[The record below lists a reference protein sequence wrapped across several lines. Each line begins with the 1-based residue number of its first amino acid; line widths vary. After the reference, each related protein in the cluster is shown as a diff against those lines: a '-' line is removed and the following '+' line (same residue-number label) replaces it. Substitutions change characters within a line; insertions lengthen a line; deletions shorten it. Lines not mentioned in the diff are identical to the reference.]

1 MTQKNN
7 LNGILLLD
15 KPLMLSSNHAI
26 QKIKKQFNIRKV
38 GHTGTLDPLA
48 TGLLPV
54 CMGQATRISRF
65 LINSDKTYRALIM
78 LGTRTS
84 TGDKEGEIIE
94 TCSSDVSTNTAYIDK
109 VLKSFIGEQKQIPP
123 MYSAL
128 KHNGERLYKL
138 AQKGLNVSRKARS
151 INIYSID
158 LISINDDYLE
168 VIIECSKGTY
178 IRTLAEDIAKKL
190 GTVGHID
197 QLRRLNIKCFHDQS
211 MFSFNQIMKA
221 KSINQFLLPIDI
233 PLKHLAKKDFSES
246 ESSMFI
252 NGLSIKTNQ
261 RSNNESDYIRI
272 YNDESVFLGLGVYSN
287 GYIKPKI
294 VFSNNN

>member
-26 QKIKKQFNIRKV
+26 QKIKKQFNVRKV

-158 LISINDDYLE
+158 LISINNDYLE

-221 KSINQFLLPIDI
+221 KSINQFLLPIDL

-252 NGLSIKTNQ
+252 NGLSIQTNQ

-272 YNDESVFLGLGVYSN
+272 YNDESVFLGLGLYSN

>member
-26 QKIKKQFNIRKV
+26 QKIKKQFNIKKV

-94 TCSSDVSTNTAYIDK
+94 TCSSDVSTNTAYIEK

-252 NGLSIKTNQ
+252 NGLSIQTNQ

-272 YNDESVFLGLGVYSN
+272 YNDESVFLGLGLYSN

>member
-252 NGLSIKTNQ
+252 NGLSIQTNQ

>member
-48 TGLLPV
+48 TGLPPV
-54 CMGQATRISRF
+54 CMGQATRITRF

-94 TCSSDVSTNTAYIDK
+94 RCSFDVSTNTAYIDK
-109 VLKSFIGEQKQIPP
+109 VLKSFIGEKKQVPP

-233 PLKHLAKKDFSES
+233 PLKHLVKKDFSES

-252 NGLSIKTNQ
+252 NGLSIQTNQ

-272 YNDESVFLGLGVYSN
+272 YNDESVFLGLGLYSN

>member
-158 LISINDDYLE
+158 LISINHDYLE

-221 KSINQFLLPIDI
+221 KSINQFLLPIDL

-246 ESSMFI
+246 ESSMFT
-252 NGLSIKTNQ
+252 NGLSIQTNQ

-272 YNDESVFLGLGVYSN
+272 YNDESVFLGVGLYSN

>member
-123 MYSAL
+123 MHSAL

-158 LISINDDYLE
+158 LISINDVYLE
-168 VIIECSKGTY
+168 IIIECSKGTY

-190 GTVGHID
+190 GTVGHIH

-246 ESSMFI
+246 ESSMFT
-252 NGLSIKTNQ
+252 NGLSIQTNQ

-272 YNDESVFLGLGVYSN
+272 YNDESVFLGLGLYSN

>member
-26 QKIKKQFNIRKV
+26 QKIKKQFNIKKV

-158 LISINDDYLE
+158 LISISDDYLE

-252 NGLSIKTNQ
+252 NGLSIQTNQ

-272 YNDESVFLGLGVYSN
+272 YNDESVFLGLGLYSN

>member
-15 KPLMLSSNHAI
+15 KPLMLSSTHAI

-221 KSINQFLLPIDI
+221 KSINQFLLPIDL

-252 NGLSIKTNQ
+252 NGLSIQTNQ

-272 YNDESVFLGLGVYSN
+272 YNDESVFLGLGLYSN

>member
-272 YNDESVFLGLGVYSN
+272 YNDESVFLGVGLYSN

>member
-109 VLKSFIGEQKQIPP
+109 VLQSFIGEQKQIPP

-252 NGLSIKTNQ
+252 NGLSIQTNQ

-272 YNDESVFLGLGVYSN
+272 YNDESVFLGLGLYSN

>member
-48 TGLLPV
+48 TGLLPI

-158 LISINDDYLE
+158 LISINHDYLE

-221 KSINQFLLPIDI
+221 KSINQFLLPIDL

-252 NGLSIKTNQ
+252 NGLSIQTNQ

-272 YNDESVFLGLGVYSN
+272 YNDESVFLGLGLYSN

>member
-15 KPLMLSSNHAI
+15 KPLMLSSNDAI

-54 CMGQATRISRF
+54 CMGRATRISRF

-158 LISINDDYLE
+158 LISINHDYLE

-221 KSINQFLLPIDI
+221 KSINQFLLPIDL

-252 NGLSIKTNQ
+252 NGLSIQTNQ

-272 YNDESVFLGLGVYSN
+272 YNDESVFLGLGLYSN

>member
-94 TCSSDVSTNTAYIDK
+94 TCSSDVSTNIAYIDK

-178 IRTLAEDIAKKL
+178 ILTLAEDIAKKL

-221 KSINQFLLPIDI
+221 KSINQFLLPIDL

-252 NGLSIKTNQ
+252 NGLSIQTNQ

-272 YNDESVFLGLGVYSN
+272 YNDESVFLGLGLYSN

>member
-252 NGLSIKTNQ
+252 NGLSIQTNQ
-261 RSNNESDYIRI
+261 RSDNESDYIRI
-272 YNDESVFLGLGVYSN
+272 YNDESVFLGVGLYSN

>member
-54 CMGQATRISRF
+54 CMGRATRISRF

-158 LISINDDYLE
+158 LISISNDYLE

-233 PLKHLAKKDFSES
+233 PLKHLVKKDFSES

-252 NGLSIKTNQ
+252 NGLSIQTKQ

-272 YNDESVFLGLGVYSN
+272 YNDESIFLGVGLYSN

>member
-54 CMGQATRISRF
+54 CMGQATRITRF

-109 VLKSFIGEQKQIPP
+109 VLQSFIGEQKQIPP

-158 LISINDDYLE
+158 LISINHDYLE

-211 MFSFNQIMKA
+211 MFTFNQIMKA
-221 KSINQFLLPIDI
+221 KSINQFLLPIDL

-252 NGLSIKTNQ
+252 NGLSIQTNQ

-272 YNDESVFLGLGVYSN
+272 YNDESVFLGLGLYSS

-294 VFSNNN
+294 VFSSNN

>member
-94 TCSSDVSTNTAYIDK
+94 TASSDVSTNTAYIDK

-158 LISINDDYLE
+158 LISINDGYLE
-168 VIIECSKGTY
+168 IIIECSKGTY

-190 GTVGHID
+190 GTVGHIH

-246 ESSMFI
+246 ESSMFT
-252 NGLSIKTNQ
+252 NGLSIQTNQ

-272 YNDESVFLGLGVYSN
+272 YNDESVFLGVGLYSN

>member
-123 MYSAL
+123 MHSAL

-246 ESSMFI
+246 ESSMFT
-252 NGLSIKTNQ
+252 NGLSIQTNQ

-272 YNDESVFLGLGVYSN
+272 YNDESVFLGVGLYSN

>member
-158 LISINDDYLE
+158 LISINDVYLE
-168 VIIECSKGTY
+168 IIIECSKGTY

-190 GTVGHID
+190 GTVGHIH

-246 ESSMFI
+246 ESSMFT
-252 NGLSIKTNQ
+252 NGLSIQTNQ

-272 YNDESVFLGLGVYSN
+272 YNDESVFLGVGLYSN

>member
-54 CMGQATRISRF
+54 CMGQATRISQF

-94 TCSSDVSTNTAYIDK
+94 TCSSDVSTNTSNIDQ
-109 VLKSFIGEQKQIPP
+109 VLQSFIGEQKQIPP

-252 NGLSIKTNQ
+252 NGLSIQTNQ

-272 YNDESVFLGLGVYSN
+272 YNDESVFLGVGLYSN

>member
-109 VLKSFIGEQKQIPP
+109 ALKSFIGEQKQIPP

-252 NGLSIKTNQ
+252 NGLSIQTNQ

-272 YNDESVFLGLGVYSN
+272 YNDESVFLGLGLYSN

>member
-48 TGLLPV
+48 TGILPV
-54 CMGQATRISRF
+54 CMGQATRITRF

-94 TCSSDVSTNTAYIDK
+94 TCSSKVSTNTAYIDK

-246 ESSMFI
+246 ESSMFT
-252 NGLSIKTNQ
+252 NGLSIQTNQ

-272 YNDESVFLGLGVYSN
+272 YNDESVFLGVGLYSN

>member
-158 LISINDDYLE
+158 LISINVDYLE

-221 KSINQFLLPIDI
+221 KSINQFLLPIDL

-252 NGLSIKTNQ
+252 NGLSIQANQ

-272 YNDESVFLGLGVYSN
+272 YNDESVFLGVGLYSN

>member
-54 CMGQATRISRF
+54 CMGQATRVTRF

-109 VLKSFIGEQKQIPP
+109 VLQSFIGEQKQIPP

-158 LISINDDYLE
+158 LISINHDYLE

-221 KSINQFLLPIDI
+221 KSINEFLLPIDL

-252 NGLSIKTNQ
+252 NGLSIQTNQ

-272 YNDESVFLGLGVYSN
+272 YNDESVFLGLGLYSN

>member
-158 LISINDDYLE
+158 LISISDNYLE
-168 VIIECSKGTY
+168 IIIECSKGTY

-221 KSINQFLLPIDI
+221 KSINQFLLPIDL
-233 PLKHLAKKDFSES
+233 PLKHLAKKDVSES

-252 NGLSIKTNQ
+252 NGLSIQTNQ

-272 YNDESVFLGLGVYSN
+272 YNDESVFLGLGLYSN

>member
-211 MFSFNQIMKA
+211 MFSFSQIMKA

-246 ESSMFI
+246 ESSMFT
-252 NGLSIKTNQ
+252 NGLSIQTNQ

-272 YNDESVFLGLGVYSN
+272 YNDESVFLGLGLYSN

>member
-94 TCSSDVSTNTAYIDK
+94 TCSSDVSTNTAYVDK

-158 LISINDDYLE
+158 LISISDDYLE

-246 ESSMFI
+246 ESSMFT
-252 NGLSIKTNQ
+252 NGLSIQTNQ

-272 YNDESVFLGLGVYSN
+272 YNDESVFLGLGLYSN

>member
-246 ESSMFI
+246 ESSMFT
-252 NGLSIKTNQ
+252 NGLSIQNNQ

-272 YNDESVFLGLGVYSN
+272 YNDESVFLGVGLYSN

>member
-252 NGLSIKTNQ
+252 NGLPIQTNQ

-272 YNDESVFLGLGVYSN
+272 YNDESVFLGLGLYSN

>member
-15 KPLMLSSNHAI
+15 KPLMLSSNQAI

-94 TCSSDVSTNTAYIDK
+94 RCSFDASTNTAYIDK

-138 AQKGLNVSRKARS
+138 AQKGLSVSRKARS

-252 NGLSIKTNQ
+252 NGLSIQTNQ

-272 YNDESVFLGLGVYSN
+272 YNDESVFLGVGLYSN

>member
-252 NGLSIKTNQ
+252 NGLSIQTNQ

-272 YNDESVFLGLGVYSN
+272 YNDESVFLGLGLYSN
-287 GYIKPKI
+287 GFIKPKV

>member
-26 QKIKKQFNIRKV
+26 QKIKKQFNIKKV

-48 TGLLPV
+48 TGLLPI

-109 VLKSFIGEQKQIPP
+109 VLQSFIGEQKQIPP

-246 ESSMFI
+246 ESSMFL
-252 NGLSIKTNQ
+252 NGLSIQTNQ

-272 YNDESVFLGLGVYSN
+272 YNDESVFLGLGLYSN

>member
-109 VLKSFIGEQKQIPP
+109 VLKSFIGEQKQTPP

-221 KSINQFLLPIDI
+221 KSINQFLLPIDL
-233 PLKHLAKKDFSES
+233 PLKHLAKKDVSES

-252 NGLSIKTNQ
+252 NGLSIQTNQ

-272 YNDESVFLGLGVYSN
+272 YNDESVFLGLGLYSN

>member
-54 CMGQATRISRF
+54 CMGRATRISRF

-221 KSINQFLLPIDI
+221 KSINQFLLPIDL

-272 YNDESVFLGLGVYSN
+272 YNDESVFLGLGLYSN

>member
-109 VLKSFIGEQKQIPP
+109 VLQSFIGEQKQIPP

-138 AQKGLNVSRKARS
+138 AQKGLNISRKARS

-221 KSINQFLLPIDI
+221 KSINQFLLPIDL
-233 PLKHLAKKDFSES
+233 PLKHLAKKDVSES

-252 NGLSIKTNQ
+252 NGLSIQTNQ

-272 YNDESVFLGLGVYSN
+272 YNDESVFLGLGLYSN

>member
-26 QKIKKQFNIRKV
+26 QKIKKQFNIKKV

-158 LISINDDYLE
+158 LISINHDYLE

-197 QLRRLNIKCFHDQS
+197 QLRRLNIKCFDGQS

-252 NGLSIKTNQ
+252 NGLSIQTNQ

-272 YNDESVFLGLGVYSN
+272 YNDESVFLGLGLYSN